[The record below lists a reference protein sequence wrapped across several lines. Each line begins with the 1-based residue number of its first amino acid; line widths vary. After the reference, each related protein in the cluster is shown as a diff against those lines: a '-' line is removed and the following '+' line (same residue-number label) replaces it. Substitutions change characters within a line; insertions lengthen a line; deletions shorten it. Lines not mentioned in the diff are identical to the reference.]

1 MTLYELS
8 QKYLDFLSFIES
20 EEGEMLPD
28 EAVKDTLESIQEAIE
43 DKMDNIACLYK
54 NLSAEAEAIKAEEKR
69 LETRRKSKENTCKR
83 LKNYLYSA
91 MLSTGKKKLET
102 PRSALSFRTS
112 RSVEVEDGFLA
123 WAKETGREDL
133 LVQQEPKANKTEIGV
148 LLKTGE
154 VIPGAQLVERQN
166 LQIK

>member
-8 QKYLDFLSFIES
+8 QKYLDFLNFMES
-20 EEGEMLPD
+20 EEGEEIPD
-28 EAVKDTLESIQEAIE
+28 DAIKDTLESINGAMD

-54 NLSAEAEAIKAEEKR
+54 NLRAEAEAIKGEEKQ
-69 LETRRKSKENTCKR
+69 LEARRKSKENTCKR
-83 LKNYLYSA
+83 LKDYLYST

-102 PRSALSFRTS
+102 PRSALSFRSS
-112 RSVEVEDGFLA
+112 RSVEVGDDFLA
-123 WAKETGREDL
+123 WAKEAGRNDL
-133 LVQQEPKANKTEIGV
+133 LVQQDPKVNKTEISA

-154 VIPGAQLVERQN
+154 VLPGAQLVERQN